1 MSVFNIFKTAKPARQ
16 EPTPIKLAKPDGT
29 YYFLR
34 LRNWKTGF
42 DDTLR
47 FATANDRASY
57 QREANAL
64 GSPWYC
70 QTWETTAEERL
81 QPELKRQREI
91 YEREIRLIQAQP
103 HRLNSNQQPKPT
115 QPKPPAQ
122 LARLAYD
129 RKRLAQKAMNALH
142 SQDIMSIYNS
152 IVAEYPEITD
162 QHGNIQAIC
171 IEFYL
176 QKIIDL

>member
-1 MSVFNIFKTAKPARQ
+1 MGFFDRFKPSAPAKQ

-34 LRNWKTGF
+34 LRNWQTGF
-42 DDTLR
+42 DDTLQ

-81 QPELKRQREI
+81 QPELERQREM
-91 YEREIRLIQAQP
+91 YEKEIRLIQSQP
-103 HRLNSNQQPKPT
+103 RRPNDNQQPKQT
-115 QPKPPAQ
+115 QTKPPAQ

-129 RKRLAQKAMNALH
+129 RKRLAQKALDALH
-142 SQDIMSIYNS
+142 SQNIMSIYNS
-152 IVAEYPEITD
+152 IVAEYPEIAD
-162 QHGNIQAIC
+162 QQGNIQAIC
-171 IEFYL
+171 IEYYL

>member
-1 MSVFNIFKTAKPARQ
+1 MSVFDIFKTTKPARQ
-16 EPTPIKLAKPDGT
+16 EPAPIKLAKPDGT

-42 DDTLR
+42 DDTLQ

-81 QPELKRQREI
+81 QPELERQREV
-91 YEREIRLIQAQP
+91 YEKEIRLIQSQSCRP
-103 HRLNSNQQPKPT
+103 NNNQQPK
-115 QPKPPAQ
+115 QAQIKPPAQ

-129 RKRLAQKAMNALH
+129 RKRLAQKAMDALH

-162 QHGNIQAIC
+162 QQGNIQAIC
-171 IEFYL
+171 IEYYL